1 MLFNKRRSKIEKIAH
16 EQRKGAPLFTY
27 TKPDAN
33 NSERIR
39 MLRTNLE
46 YVHVGEE
53 LTSIAVTSPIPGEG
67 KSTVSANLAVSLGAT
82 GKKVLLI
89 DTDLRRPTVH
99 KTFQVSN
106 VPGISDLILN
116 PSLPLSDL
124 MCYKEDLKIYILP
137 AGVLPPNPSELLASV
152 NMKKIMGELEKH
164 FDYIIYDVPP
174 INSVTDPQIIA
185 SRVVGVIL
193 VVRSGYVQK
202 DEVRKSRTAL
212 ENVEARILGCV
223 LNDVPMDQD
232 DKYYYY
238 KKE

>member
-1 MLFNKRRSKIEKIAH
+1 
-16 EQRKGAPLFTY
+16 
-27 TKPDAN
+27 
-33 NSERIR
+33 

-53 LTSIAVTSPIPGEG
+53 LTSIAVTSSIPGEG

-185 SRVVGVIL
+185 SRVDGVIL

>member
-16 EQRKGAPLFTY
+16 EQRKGTPLFTY
-27 TKPDAN
+27 TKPEAN

-53 LTSIAVTSPIPGEG
+53 LTSIAVTSSIPGEG

-185 SRVVGVIL
+185 SRVDGVIL

>member
-1 MLFNKRRSKIEKIAH
+1 MLFKKKRRNRQSLAV
-16 EQRKGAPLFTY
+16 EQKKGAPLYTY
-27 TKPDAN
+27 VEPESQ

-46 YVHVGEE
+46 FIQVNDS
-53 LTSIAVTSPIPGEG
+53 LKTIAVTSSIPGEG
-67 KSTVSANLAVSLGAT
+67 KSTVAANLAVSLTAT
-82 GKKVLLI
+82 GKNVLLV
-89 DTDLRRPTVH
+89 DADLRRPTVH
-99 KTFQVSN
+99 KTLRVSRF
-106 VPGISDLILN
+106 PGISDLILN
-116 PSLPLSDL
+116 PNLPAEDVVY
-124 MCYKEDLKIYILP
+124 YKEDISLFVMP
-137 AGVLPPNPSELLASV
+137 AGELPPNPSELLASQ
-152 NMKKIMGELEKH
+152 NMKKIMEELEKH

-185 SRVVGVIL
+185 SRVDGVIL

-202 DEVRKSRTAL
+202 DEVRRSRTAL

>member
-1 MLFNKRRSKIEKIAH
+1 M
-16 EQRKGAPLFTY
+16 
-27 TKPDAN
+27 
-33 NSERIR
+33 
-39 MLRTNLE
+39 
-46 YVHVGEE
+46 
-53 LTSIAVTSPIPGEG
+53 
-67 KSTVSANLAVSLGAT
+67 SANLAVSLGAT

-185 SRVVGVIL
+185 SRGDGVIL

>member
-1 MLFNKRRSKIEKIAH
+1 MLFKKKRRNRQSLAV
-16 EQRKGAPLFTY
+16 EQKKGAPLYTY
-27 TKPDAN
+27 VEPESQ

-46 YVHVGEE
+46 FIQVNDS
-53 LTSIAVTSPIPGEG
+53 LKSIAVTSSIPGEG
-67 KSTVSANLAVSLGAT
+67 KSTVAANLAVSLTAT
-82 GKKVLLI
+82 GKNVLLV

-99 KTFQVSN
+99 KTLRVSRF
-106 VPGISDLILN
+106 PGISDLILN
-116 PSLPLSDL
+116 PNIPAKDVI
-124 MCYKEDLKIYILP
+124 CFKEDVSLFVMP
-137 AGVLPPNPSELLASV
+137 AGELPSNPSELLASQ
-152 NMKKIMGELEKH
+152 NMKKIMEELEKH

-185 SRVVGVIL
+185 SRVDGVIL
-193 VVRSGYVQK
+193 VVRSGYVHK
-202 DEVRKSRTAL
+202 DEVRRSRTAL

>member
-1 MLFNKRRSKIEKIAH
+1 MMFNKKRR
-16 EQRKGAPLFTY
+16 QRQKLINAQKKGAPIY
-27 TKPDAN
+27 AYKDSDSHNA
-33 NSERIR
+33 ERIR

-46 YVHVGEE
+46 FVQVGES
-53 LTSIAVTSPIPGEG
+53 LKSIVVTSSIPGEG
-67 KSTVSANLAVSLGAT
+67 KSTVSANLAISLAAT
-82 GKKVLLI
+82 GKKVLLV

-99 KTFQVSN
+99 KTFQVQSF
-106 VPGISDLILN
+106 PGITNLILT
-116 PSLPLSDL
+116 PDLPVTDVI
-124 MCYKEDLKIYILP
+124 CFKEDISLFVMP
-137 AGVLPPNPSELLASV
+137 AGELPPNPSELLASQ

-174 INSVTDPQIIA
+174 IHSVTDPQIIA
-185 SRVVGVIL
+185 SRVDGVIL
-193 VVRSGYVQK
+193 VVRSGYVKK
-202 DEVRKSRTAL
+202 DEVRRSRTAL